1 MSIELVMIILLLLV
15 LVGIGFSAARNRIVF
30 DLGVRNIGRRK
41 GNTIIMVIGLM
52 IGTAIITASLTI
64 GDTMDN
70 MVDSVVTDGLGEVD
84 LIIVDITAEGEGGAL
99 PLDEYGDLRT
109 QILDIPHVEAVM
121 GEYSDGLPV
130 ISTLSRQSEPTM
142 PIMGLDPSELD
153 GFGGIKVNGRKVD
166 FDLAA
171 NEVYLNEGAADVLD
185 VRAGG
190 YIQIYNSSG
199 PQNFMV
205 KDVVDSD
212 GYANW
217 NLRNN
222 ILVNIEVAWALFE
235 VDEVVNMIKISNEG
249 DKITGAR
256 YSDEVQEAVEPLI
269 EDYPNLEAMANK
281 REVIENNR
289 RNISQLTDLFLV
301 FGTFT
306 IIAGVILI
314 INIFVMLAEE
324 RKAEMGISRA
334 IGMKRKHLKREFLY
348 EGSAYALLAGVVGI
362 LFGIVIAYAS
372 MWAIRDMATGGD
384 QSIDILRYFSFSI
397 SSLLVSYIVG
407 FYLTVGTILFV
418 TGRISKLNIVRAI
431 RKIPEP
437 LVPRKDTRIMIT
449 GIIVIVLSVL
459 LLMGGIQGEQA
470 GLAMTGLSL
479 IFYGA
484 AILVR
489 RFIGDRASFSIFS
502 LIVLFLWMGPIELF
516 EDYSAGMEMFILSGM
531 VLVGSSVILVMFNS
545 ETILNAVSSLGSTK
559 RAGQAVF
566 KIAVSYPLKN
576 KLRTGMTIMIFGLII
591 FTIVVLSMIVN
602 IFNVN
607 IEKITEEQSGGF
619 DIFAYTNENLPLTDI
634 KSEIEQSENLSMSD
648 FDEIYPLQYSY
659 AKVGSVNGEEYD
671 GNGVLYY
678 NIIGCPQDFIGN
690 NSYTFVRYSDRYDSE
705 REVWEALLTNSS
717 YVIIDGS
724 VEPQEYGPSLG
735 LITADVGDTI
745 TLTNR
750 TDGDHSFEVIGILQE
765 TFIQGLFMS
774 DVTIAEKFNVTT
786 PTLFM
791 FELSDDS
798 KVSEIARELES
809 EFFEYGLQPI
819 VIAEIIEEVTQAT
832 NMFFNLFSAFLG
844 AGLIIGVSA
853 LGIITLRSVHERRLE
868 IGMMRAIGFK
878 RKMVRRAFLFE
889 ATLIAVWGLII
900 GTLQGLYVG
909 WYIWESGFREMDYVF
924 TIPWM
929 RIGVVLLIA
938 IVFILICV
946 LPPSHQASKVEPAE
960 ALRFE

>member
-1 MSIELVMIILLLLV
+1 M
-15 LVGIGFSAARNRIVF
+15 
-30 DLGVRNIGRRK
+30 
-41 GNTIIMVIGLM
+41 TIIG
-52 IGTAIITASLTI
+52 
-64 GDTMDN
+64 MD
-70 MVDSVVTDGLGEVD
+70 S
-84 LIIVDITAEGEGGAL
+84 
-99 PLDEYGDLRT
+99 
-109 QILDIPHVEAVM
+109 
-121 GEYSDGLPV
+121 
-130 ISTLSRQSEPTM
+130 
-142 PIMGLDPSELD
+142 SELD
-153 GFGGIKVNGRKVD
+153 GFGGIKVDGKKIE
-166 FDLAA
+166 FDLAPG
-171 NEVYLNEGAADVLD
+171 EVYLNKGAADALD
-185 VRAGG
+185 VNTGS
-190 YIQIYNSSG
+190 YIQVFNSSG
-199 PQNFMV
+199 PQTFMV

-222 ILVNIEVAWALFE
+222 ILVNIEVAWALFDVE
-235 VDEVVNMIKISNEG
+235 EVVNMIKISNEG

-269 EDYPNLEAMANK
+269 EGYPNLEAMGNK
-281 REVIENNR
+281 REVIESNR
-289 RNISQLTDLFLV
+289 ESISQLTDLFLV

-306 IIAGVILI
+306 IIAGIILI

-324 RKAEMGISRA
+324 RKTEMGISRA

-348 EGSAYALLAGVVGI
+348 EGSAYAAIAGVFGI
-362 LFGIVIAYAS
+362 LFGLVIAYVS
-372 MWAIRDMATGGD
+372 IWVIRDMATGGD
-384 QSIDILRYFSFSI
+384 QSIDILQYFSFTF
-397 SSLLVSYIVG
+397 SSMLVSYIVG

-437 LVPRKDTRIMIT
+437 LVPRKNTRIMII
-449 GIIVIVLSVL
+449 GIILIGLSIL

-502 LIVLFLWMGPIELF
+502 IIVLFLWIGPIELF
-516 EDYSAGMEMFILSGM
+516 EEYSAGLEMFILSGM
-531 VLVGSSVILVMFNS
+531 FLVGSSVILVMFNS
-545 ETILNAVSSLGSTK
+545 DTILSAISSLGSSK

-566 KIAVSYPLKN
+566 KIAVSYPMRK
-576 KLRTGMTIMIFGLII
+576 KFRTGMTIMIFGLII

-619 DIFAYTNENLPLTDI
+619 DIFASTNENLPLTDI
-634 KSEIEQSENLSMSD
+634 KYEIEQSENLSMSD
-648 FDEIYPLQYSY
+648 FDEIYPLYYSY
-659 AKVGSVNGEEYD
+659 AKVDAINDEEFESNGII
-671 GNGVLYY
+671 YY
-678 NIIGCPQDFIGN
+678 NLIGCPQDFIGN
-690 NSYTFVRYSDRYDSE
+690 NTYSFVRYSDRYDSE
-705 REVWEALLTNSS
+705 REVWEALLSNSS

-724 VEPQEYGPSLG
+724 VEPQEYGPSFG
-735 LITADVGDTI
+735 IITADVGDTI

-750 TDGDHSFEVIGILQE
+750 TEGDHTFEVIGILQE

-774 DVTIAEKFNVTT
+774 DATIQEKFDVIN

-791 FELSDDS
+791 FKLDDDS
-798 KVSEIARELES
+798 DASEIAKDLES
-809 EFFEYGLQPI
+809 EFFEHGLQPI
-819 VIAEIIEEVTQAT
+819 VIAEVVEEFTEAT

-878 RKMVRRAFLFE
+878 KKMVRRAFLFE

-909 WYIWESGFREMDYVF
+909 WYIWDSGFREMDYVF
-924 TIPWM
+924 TIPWA

-938 IVFILICV
+938 IIFTLICV

-960 ALRFE
+960 ALRFD